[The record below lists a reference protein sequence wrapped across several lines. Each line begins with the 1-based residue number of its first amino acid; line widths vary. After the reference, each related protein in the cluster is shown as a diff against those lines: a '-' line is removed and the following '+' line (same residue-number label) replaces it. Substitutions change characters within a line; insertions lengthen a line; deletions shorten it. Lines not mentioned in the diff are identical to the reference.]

1 METHAVKGLDHF
13 FTPTMPHRPSWKR
26 KAETE
31 PEPESDATVVLEEK
45 NICCGCGSDEVSAVC
60 LGKSHVAPNAGL
72 CEGCAEENGE
82 EEICCK
88 RCAVFFPCPECEYQR
103 VVTCVVC
110 ATRVCPCMDGDT
122 WVRDII
128 CNRCADPG
136 EEPVTYPCK
145 NCKTETRLCVRCPVC
160 AKNCCFTCTDSKTGV
175 CTACATTGP
184 KESRTVDEVK
194 CRCCL
199 KMVTKV
205 WAADDV
211 CEDCTTGRGL
221 PIVFDAPV
229 PITE

>member
-1 METHAVKGLDHF
+1 
-13 FTPTMPHRPSWKR
+13 MPHRPSWKR

-31 PEPESDATVVLEEK
+31 PEPESDDDAATVVLEEGAV
-45 NICCGCGSDEVSAVC
+45 CCGCGSDEVSTVC
-60 LGKSHVAPNAGL
+60 LGKNHVAPNKSL

-88 RCAVFFPCPECEYQR
+88 RCAVFFPCSECGDQR

-110 ATRVCPCMDGDT
+110 ATRVCSCMGGADEKPA
-122 WVRDII
+122 DIK

-145 NCKTETRLCVRCPVC
+145 NCKKETRLCVQCPMCAERRC
-160 AKNCCFTCTDSKTGV
+160 CCFACTDSQTGV
-175 CTACATTGP
+175 CTACVAKRAISP
-184 KESRTVDEVK
+184 RTVDEVR

-211 CEDCTTGRGL
+211 CEGCTTFRGL
-221 PIVFDAPV
+221 PVVFDAPV